1 MLVEVDCI
9 VISFGSAEGAE
20 VNRGPA
26 GLAGPW
32 EETVKGAGQ
41 YHVES
46 KSKSHLNY
54 LSVFL
59 TNILFEI

>member
-1 MLVEVDCI
+1 MARLVEVDCI
-9 VISFGSAEGAE
+9 VISCGSAEGAE

-26 GLAGPW
+26 GPAGPW

-54 LSVFL
+54 LSVF
-59 TNILFEI
+59 

>member
-1 MLVEVDCI
+1 VLVEVDCI
-9 VISFGSAEGAE
+9 VISCGSAEGAEGE

-26 GLAGPW
+26 GPAGLW

-46 KSKSHLNY
+46 KSINH
-54 LSVFL
+54 
-59 TNILFEI
+59 I